1 MQTAFSPFIAS
12 PFPLELLERLREE
25 NLGKSDEEDIRHSHH
40 NCKGAHK
47 RITQEEADA
56 FLVSDYAYA
65 VFRAPY
71 E

>member
-1 MQTAFSPFIAS
+1 MCTHGC
-12 PFPLELLERLREE
+12 ERSLYD
-25 NLGKSDEEDIRHSHH
+25 GFDEEGIHHSHH

-65 VFRAPY
+65 VVAPLTN
-71 E
+71 EVQLW